1 MAVIPN
7 DVNVKDFIEPYVTFD
22 KPIPYKDLY
31 IYPIMMEDIFKFESS
46 VGILNI
52 EKNKIPDIQVIQMSY
67 LQFLLEIILGDKAN
81 NQKAVEILSLCFGL
95 KETEIY
101 EGFPK
106 NELLF
111 QKLDDGSIVFFENGW
126 NIKFVRDS
134 KNKVTLYIDEV
145 EINSQEFDEIRKI
158 IMFQNIIGYDDEYV
172 SDDVKKVIDDYY
184 AIKNKGLVN
193 PSIED
198 KMSALTAMIGI
209 TKNQIIKMT
218 YREFENTFKFAMD
231 KNEYQIG
238 RTAELS
244 GNVKFDK
251 PVDHWVYKRKKNRYA
266 DIFGSVESVTD
277 KITKLN
283 G

>member
-1 MAVIPN
+1 
-7 DVNVKDFIEPYVTFD
+7 
-22 KPIPYKDLY
+22 
-31 IYPIMMEDIFKFESS
+31 
-46 VGILNI
+46 
-52 EKNKIPDIQVIQMSY
+52 
-67 LQFLLEIILGDKAN
+67 
-81 NQKAVEILSLCFGL
+81 
-95 KETEIY
+95 
-101 EGFPK
+101 
-106 NELLF
+106 
-111 QKLDDGSIVFFENGW
+111 
-126 NIKFVRDS
+126 
-134 KNKVTLYIDEV
+134 
-145 EINSQEFDEIRKI
+145 
-158 IMFQNIIGYDDEYV
+158 MFQNIIGYDDEYV

-251 PVDHWVYKRKKNRYA
+251 PVDHWVINERKIGMLTFLVVSKVSR
-266 DIFGSVESVTD
+266 I
-277 KITKLN
+277 KLLN
-283 G
+283 